1 MSYDVNQYWFYKVKG
16 RKLRLY
22 KYSQSLGT
30 VDNLGRVSGGD
41 GSGDLIYPDETITNG
56 LRIEYRR
63 LHEPFVTAD
72 PVTTNS
78 LSEDNSPSESSHM
91 NLNRMKSL
99 AIVDYIKA
107 MKQEMAGD
115 IELKEYYMKEFWTKL
130 SNDQSNKKNVTM
142 TFPSGSYALR

>member
-41 GSGDLIYPDETITNG
+41 NTGDLTYPDETITNG